1 MRARGLSRGEDGLS
15 RLGYPL
21 WSAVPTHLVNC
32 RSLVSMLRW
41 RMHMRVSAEPMSR
54 VAPGKEA
61 SCMGRG
67 LAGGLCSPGLGPLGG
82 ALFHKGHP
90 CPAPIT
96 SNPVAIRDM
105 GAILVFGGFGCLA
118 GQPWSLPSFLAGTK
132 ASHPRR
138 SQQRFRLDLLRPG
151 RV

>member
-1 MRARGLSRGEDGLS
+1 MRCGRKLWVTASGLSQGKDGLS

-61 SCMGRG
+61 SCMGRS
-67 LAGGLCSPGLGPLGG
+67 LAGGASAVP
-82 ALFHKGHP
+82 ASGH
-90 CPAPIT
+90 
-96 SNPVAIRDM
+96 
-105 GAILVFGGFGCLA
+105 
-118 GQPWSLPSFLAGTK
+118 
-132 ASHPRR
+132 
-138 SQQRFRLDLLRPG
+138 
-151 RV
+151 

>member
-1 MRARGLSRGEDGLS
+1 MASLDWD
-15 RLGYPL
+15 YPL

-67 LAGGLCSPGLGPLGG
+67 LAGGLCSPGFRPLAG
-82 ALFHKGHP
+82 ALFHKGCP

-96 SNPVAIRDM
+96 SNPVATRDM
-105 GAILVFGGFGCLA
+105 GA
-118 GQPWSLPSFLAGTK
+118 S
-132 ASHPRR
+132 
-138 SQQRFRLDLLRPG
+138 
-151 RV
+151 